1 VARPNAKLISEMTI
15 EIGGNQTAVK
25 PASTRAVKDAVSNIM
40 VPNPFRLLSECG
52 AANNASDDPTL
63 GVL

>member
-1 VARPNAKLISEMTI
+1 MTI

-63 GVL
+63 RVL

>member
-1 VARPNAKLISEMTI
+1 MTL
-15 EIGGNQTAVK
+15 EVGNQTAVK

-40 VPNPFRLLSECG
+40 VPNPFWLLSECG

-63 GVL
+63 RVL